1 MTATIKTR
9 SGRYTLESALETE
22 ASFLVSVDD
31 TKSLTALLAALWDKR
46 DAIAATA
53 KSHLGLGWR
62 DDCRVMPMDAWV
74 CGGFNTCVL
83 VEVHRGSKAIGS
95 SQSHA
100 STPLSIS
107 QYVFRV
113 CMPHKLAESQYPGT
127 IDEKMRCEVAAY
139 AWIEEHCA
147 EIRTPELIGF
157 GFTSGPRFTHVRYLP
172 WYTRWFHFIRKG
184 IRSMLDRPLLT
195 NYKRC
200 HAVVNST
207 PTSKHNH
214 LGLGYVLLEHIGS
227 DTGLPLSA
235 TWKQQQIR
243 QQQREPASNH
253 QHLRR
258 HNLYRSISRIM
269 LSLARLPQ
277 QRIGSFSFN
286 PVDCTV
292 SLDNRPLVCATVQLE
307 ATGAQRTIPPS
318 QTYERAD
325 VYVADVLTLHDNH
338 FMANPH
344 AVRDTKDARER
355 LAMRTLWRTVSHRFA
370 SRGPLQENI
379 PQLDLAVGNLVVD
392 DDWNVTCLMGLDWM
406 AVLPVSALAV
416 PHWLTGCKLHQI
428 RGEQYDAYDSAR
440 RAFLEVMRQQQQS
453 ADNAVE
459 IARALEDSWQSR
471 AVWFWAS
478 LRSTSAWVFL
488 FEDHILP
495 FFAPGTK
502 VSQLVKVASF
512 WDADIDAVV
521 ETKLADEEQYQAELR
536 QLFEHEGKDV

>member
-31 TKSLTALLAALWDKR
+31 TKSLTALLVALWDRR
-46 DAIAATA
+46 DAIAAAA

-83 VEVHRGSKAIGS
+83 VEVHRGSKAMGGS
-95 SQSHA
+95 SAPHSR
-100 STPLSIS
+100 S

-113 CMPHKLAESQYPGT
+113 CMPHTLAESQCPGT
-127 IDEKMRCEVAAY
+127 VDEKMRCEVAAY

-157 GFTSGPRFTHVRYLP
+157 GFTGGPRFTHVRYLP
-172 WYTRWFHFIRKG
+172 WYARWFHYVRKG
-184 IRSMLDRPLLT
+184 VRRALGRPLLT

-200 HAVVNST
+200 HAVADS
-207 PTSKHNH
+207 P
-214 LGLGYVLLEHIGS
+214 LGLGYLLLEHIGA
-227 DTGLPLSA
+227 DTGRPLSA
-235 TWKQQQIR
+235 TWPQQQAR

-253 QHLRR
+253 ELLRR

-269 LSLARLPQ
+269 LSLAGLPQ
-277 QRIGSFSFN
+277 PRIGSFCFD
-286 PVDCTV
+286 PADGTV
-292 SLDNRPLVCATVQLE
+292 SLGNRPLMCATVQLE
-307 ATGAQRTIPPS
+307 SAGARRTIPPG
-318 QTYERAD
+318 QTYDRAD
-325 VYVADVLTLHDNH
+325 VYAADVLALQDSH
-338 FMANPH
+338 FLANPH

-355 LAMRTLWRTVSHRFA
+355 LAMRTLWRTVARGFA
-370 SRGPLQENI
+370 QRDARPGNI

-392 DDWNVTCLMGLDWM
+392 DDWNVTCLLGLDWM
-406 AVLPVSALAV
+406 AVLPTPALAV

-428 RGEQYDAYDSAR
+428 RGARYDAYDSAR
-440 RAFLEVMRQQQQS
+440 RVFLEVMRQQQP
-453 ADNAVE
+453 AAGNAV
-459 IARALEDSWQSR
+459 ALAQVLEGSWQSR

-495 FFAPGTK
+495 FFAPGTT
-502 VSQLVKVASF
+502 VSQIAKAASF
-512 WDADIDAVV
+512 WDADVDTVV
-521 ETKLADEEQYQAELR
+521 ERKLADEAQYQAELR
-536 QLFEHEGKDV
+536 QLFEHEGEHV